1 MVIARKKPGHTRS
14 SGIGSNM
21 EVFSKGTN
29 KDKYKQ
35 ETEHVHQDREL
46 FWRVL
51 TTIGAGY

>member
-35 ETEHVHQDREL
+35 EREHVHQDRDL